1 MKDEKSAKFES
12 IYEQLLKEIQNGN
25 YLPGSKLP
33 TEKDLAARFVV
44 SRNTLRQALM
54 LLTQEGYISN
64 QQGRG
69 TFVLQNIP
77 ESASSYDQISNPML
91 KCAKTPVNRIAKEF
105 SIQNTNSEIREKF
118 GFDASKLLIKL
129 CISYLADD
137 RMIGHADA
145 YVPYDLM
152 AESKVPLDDADAVY
166 DFYEYLISRSDIKGT
181 SMINIDMTDED
192 IRKTMEIQDPE
203 PLMRISESYRDK
215 NGYLV
220 LIQDL
225 YMRMTDYEIRIHKPF
240 RI

>member
-12 IYEQLLKEIQNGN
+12 IYEELLKEIQNGN

-33 TEKDLAARFVV
+33 TEKDLAERFLV

-77 ESASSYDQISNPML
+77 ESASSFDQISNPMVR
-91 KCAKTPVNRIAKEF
+91 CAKTAVTRIAKGF

-118 GFDASKLLIKL
+118 GFDASKLLILL
-129 CISYLADD
+129 CISYSVDD
-137 RMIGHADA
+137 RIIGYTEA
-145 YVPYDLM
+145 YVPYDLL

-166 DFYEYLISRSDIKGT
+166 DFYEYLISRSDIKGN
-181 SMINIDMTDED
+181 SIINIDTDNVD
-192 IRKTMEIQDPE
+192 VRKTMGIQDAE
-203 PLMRISESYRDK
+203 PLMAISESYRDK

-220 LIQDL
+220 LLQNMS
-225 YMRMTDYEIRIHKPF
+225 MRMADYEIRIHKPF